1 LTSKNKEAVLEMRF
15 KNFFL
20 SLGVAIPVC
29 FLSIT
34 AQAEPLVLEVYPSS
48 DASDVICP
56 QQIVVIE
63 EAKAFSGS
71 FTVNGRAEL
80 KEFAGPFSIVNKD
93 AFSVTWEAKLNP
105 QYRQCKA
112 TAGLSDDNRY
122 LSYLRMRFLDGK
134 VLLILDMTGLRDAN
148 RFTPTI
154 SSQDVKNGNPVWQWS
169 GTD

>member
-1 LTSKNKEAVLEMRF
+1 MSV

-20 SLGVAIPVC
+20 SLGVALPVC
-29 FLSIT
+29 FLSIP
-34 AQAEPLVLEVYPSS
+34 AQAEPLVLEVYPFS
-48 DASDVICP
+48 DASDAICP

-63 EAKAFSGS
+63 EAKAFSGR
-71 FTVNGRAEL
+71 FTVDGKAEL
-80 KEFAGPFSIVNKD
+80 KAFAESFSIVNKD

-112 TAGLSDDNRY
+112 TAGLSDDSRY
-122 LSYLRMRFLDGK
+122 LSYLRMRFIDGK
-134 VLLILDMTGLRDAN
+134 VLLILDMTGLRDVN

-154 SSQDVKNGNPVWQWS
+154 FSQDVKNGNPVWQWG